1 MVLASDIKIMQETTG
16 NTHILSFKQLFL
28 NMKNV
33 FNGTEYPYKS
43 ELQEPLKSPEDI
55 IDAVE
60 ESKHSGDHAEIHNIL
75 KDRKINLSKHSF
87 HNH

>member
-1 MVLASDIKIMQETTG
+1 MDLASDIKIMQETTG
-16 NTHILSFKQLFL
+16 NTSIMSLKQLFHNL
-28 NMKNV
+28 KNV
-33 FNGTEYPYKS
+33 FKQIEYPYKS

-87 HNH
+87 PNH